1 MRVIKMRTREVD
13 RALFER
19 IMQRFYPEPGNL
31 HMERRVFPFW
41 LKVMRG
47 IKVQYLL
54 EAQERNMDINEY
66 IQWLKEEAH
75 IQTGYDCFYR
85 CFKGEEGIDERAREL
100 AKRLEEAGK
109 GVTQS

>member
-1 MRVIKMRTREVD
+1 MFMGVIKMRTREEID
-13 RALFER
+13 RALFGR

-31 HMERRVFPFW
+31 HMQRRVFPFW

-75 IQTGYDCFYR
+75 VRTQYDCLYQ
-85 CFKGEEGIDERAREL
+85 CLKGEEGIDERAREL
-100 AKRLEEAGK
+100 AKKLEEA
-109 GVTQS
+109 